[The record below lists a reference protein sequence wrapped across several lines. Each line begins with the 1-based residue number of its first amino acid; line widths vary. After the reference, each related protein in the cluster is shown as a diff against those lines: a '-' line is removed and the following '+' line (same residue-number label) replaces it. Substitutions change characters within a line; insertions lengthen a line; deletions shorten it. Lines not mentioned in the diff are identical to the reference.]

1 MRNNKS
7 KYTVTVKNVKAQQGI
22 IAGDISLELHV
33 APTNMGEGNFEELKQ
48 KIDETLNEL
57 NQVIENINK
66 R

>member
-1 MRNNKS
+1 MLDSENK
-7 KYTVTVKNVKAQQGI
+7 YAVTVAKVKASQGI
-22 IAGDISLELHV
+22 IAGDISLELHI
-33 APTNMGEGNFEELKQ
+33 APTSMGKGNFGELKQ